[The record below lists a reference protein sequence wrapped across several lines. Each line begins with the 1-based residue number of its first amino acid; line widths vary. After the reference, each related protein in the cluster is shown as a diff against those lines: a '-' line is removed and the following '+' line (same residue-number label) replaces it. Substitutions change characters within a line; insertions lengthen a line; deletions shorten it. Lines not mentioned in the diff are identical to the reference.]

1 MAEAARE
8 SATTTEKNRGRI
20 ETRTLTST
28 TVGLDTCDWPG
39 ARQMLRLER
48 MTTEKGATRRTVSYA
63 ITSASRQQ
71 ADARTLLAS
80 WRGRWGVESVFWIK
94 DAVLR
99 EDHSRIRTKG
109 APFVMSHIRNA
120 FITMCRVLQLTSA
133 AATVREHALKLDVL
147 LARLGILN

>member
-1 MAEAARE
+1 MRQT
-8 SATTTEKNRGRI
+8 ATTTEKSRGRI

-39 ARQMLRLER
+39 VRQFVRLER
-48 MTTEKGATRRTVSYA
+48 VTTEKGVTRRTISYA
-63 ITSASRQQ
+63 ITSASRAA
-71 ADARTLLAS
+71 ADAQTLLAS
-80 WRGRWGVESVFWIK
+80 WRGRWGLESVFWIR

-99 EDHSRIRTKG
+99 EDHSRIRTRG

-120 FITMCRVLQLTSA
+120 LITLCRELGLENA

-147 LARLGILN
+147 LARLGIVK

>member
-1 MAEAARE
+1 MRQT
-8 SATTTEKNRGRI
+8 ATTTEKSRGRI

-39 ARQMLRLER
+39 VQQMLRLER
-48 MTTEKGATRRTVSYA
+48 TTIEKGVTRRTVSHA
-63 ITSASRQQ
+63 ITSARRDQ
-71 ADARTLLAS
+71 ADAHELLAN

-99 EDHSRIRTKG
+99 EDHSRIRTRG

-120 FITMCRVLQLTSA
+120 FITMSRALRLPNA
-133 AATVREHALKLDVL
+133 AETIREHALKLDVL
-147 LARLGILN
+147 LSRLGILK